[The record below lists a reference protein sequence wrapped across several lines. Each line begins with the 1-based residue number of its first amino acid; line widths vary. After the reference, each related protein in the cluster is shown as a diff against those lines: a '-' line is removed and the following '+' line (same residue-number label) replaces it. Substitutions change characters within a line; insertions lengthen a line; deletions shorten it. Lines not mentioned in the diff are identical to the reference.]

1 MQGGES
7 DRVSRGQVGRQGKE
21 ERQGQRESETVRKA
35 GRLLSD
41 TKQQKCNVLKGHR
54 SQ

>member
-1 MQGGES
+1 MQRGES
-7 DRVSRGQVGRQGKE
+7 DSASRGQPGREGE
-21 ERQGQRESETVRKA
+21 EEKRGNREPETVRRA

-41 TKQQKCNVLKGHR
+41 TKQQKCNVLKGHH